1 MDKALAMKIYNVM
14 SKTKALQKATV
25 VGKGT
30 KGEYKAV
37 GEAEVLNEIKPLLL
51 AEKLIIIPVDGDIE
65 EKVDSVI
72 QYSKDATR
80 IITQLKVKFMI
91 VDAETGESIEI
102 VGFGNG
108 ADSQDKGS
116 GKAFTYAY
124 KTALSK
130 TFMLFSGEDTDNHH
144 SDDIGGGEE
153 PEAKVTTQS
162 LIDMAKKKGFS
173 VDDLLKKHE
182 KEHKK
187 ISEVKFI
194 KADIKKAYYEA
205 LSKLPD
211 KE

>member
-1 MDKALAMKIYNVM
+1 MDQKLAMKIYNIM
-14 SKTKALQKATV
+14 SQTKALQKGTI

-37 GEAEVLNEIKPLLL
+37 GEAEVLNELKPLLL
-51 AEKLIIIPVDGDIE
+51 KEKLIVLPIDGDIE

-80 IITQLKVKFMI
+80 IITQLKVKFLI
-91 VDAETGESIEI
+91 IDAETGESVEI

-108 ADSQDKGS
+108 ADTQDKGS

-130 TFMLFSGEDTDNHH
+130 SFMLFSGEDTDNHH
-144 SDDIGGGEE
+144 SDSISEETQGEA
-153 PEAKVTTQS
+153 PRKVTTKQ
-162 LIDMAKKKGFS
+162 LIDMAIRKGYDEEYLCKKAKT
-173 VDDLLKKHE
+173 DQ
-182 KEHKK
+182 
-187 ISEVKFI
+187 VKFI
-194 KADIKKAYYEA
+194 KADIKIKYYDA

-211 KE
+211 AKA